1 MKPSRRVLLAAAA
14 APAFAGL
21 AAPAT
26 AAGWSLPPEGG
37 VTETEH
43 VWIPMPDGVR
53 LSARLFVPDTASAR
67 PVPAVLEY
75 IPYRKRDGY
84 RGHDSAWGHQLASRG
99 FAYVRVDVR
108 GSGDSEG
115 VQVDEYD
122 VPELDDGVAII
133 DWIARQSWCSGAVGM
148 RGISWGGINTLQ
160 VASRRPKALKAIM
173 ALGTTDTRY
182 GNDAHYVGG
191 ALGHTNLQ
199 WGIDFKGVM
208 AGPPDPA
215 VVGPAWETMWRQR
228 LAATPPIMETW
239 LRHQTNDA
247 YWKRGSL
254 DQDWGAIQV
263 PTYVVSGWQDSY
275 SNPVGRILTH
285 LKVPKKG
292 LIGPWGHTYPWTAAP
307 MSLDWAV
314 EEVRWWTQWLKG
326 VDTGIM
332 AEPMLRAFMPYAT
345 WAESRPQE
353 IPGRWVAEPTWP
365 SPAIALR
372 VFHLAPGGLAAKP
385 GPAHTATYVGDRVV
399 GLTKPEWI
407 DRPPIDQALDDAR
420 SLTFDSAPLTD
431 DLEILGY
438 PTFKV
443 RIGADVP
450 VAKLAVRLT
459 EVTADGRSW
468 LVTYGLKNLTHRQS
482 DSDPAPLEPGKLYDV
497 EFPLFMTG
505 YRFRKGSRIRVAIS
519 ENLWPLAWPSPRI
532 ATLSLALEHSRLSLP
547 VRPQESAPAPF
558 PIPIRHAAADTASP
572 APAVTTAPVS
582 PGHYRIE
589 LNTPPAPF
597 TWPDIK
603 TTTARG
609 HWETVELTEGQP
621 NSGFWR
627 QQATSAWTRDAWDCE
642 VTATIELKST
652 ETEFLLTES
661 LTARQA
667 GQVIFE
673 RSEDTRITRN
683 LV

>member
-1 MKPSRRVLLAAAA
+1 PSPASPT
-14 APAFAGL
+14 APA
-21 AAPAT
+21 
-26 AAGWSLPPEGG
+26 AAGWTLPPAGG

-53 LSARLFVPDTASAR
+53 LSARLFVPDTAGKT

-84 RGHDSAWGHQLASRG
+84 RGHDSAWGPQLASRG

-115 VQVDEYD
+115 VMVDEYD
-122 VPELDDGVAII
+122 LPELSDGEAII
-133 DWIARQSWCSGAVGM
+133 AWIARQPWCSGAVGM

-160 VASRRPKALKAIM
+160 VASRRPPALKAIL

-199 WGIDFKGVM
+199 WAIAFKSVM

-215 VVGPAWETMWRQR
+215 NVGPAWEAMWRQR
-228 LAATPPIMETW
+228 LAATPPITKTW
-239 LRHQTNDA
+239 LSHQTNDA

-254 DQDWGAIQV
+254 DQDWRAIQI

-275 SNPVGRILTH
+275 SNPVGRILEH

-314 EEVRWWTQWLKG
+314 EELRWWTQWLKG

-345 WAESRPQE
+345 WAETRPRE

-365 SPAIALR
+365 SPKIRPRIL
-372 VFHLAPGGLAAKP
+372 HLTPDGLADRP
-385 GPAHTATYVGDRVV
+385 GPGHTATVVGDKVV

-407 DRPPIDQALDDAR
+407 DRPPIDQGLDDAR
-420 SLTFDSAPLTD
+420 SLTFDSPPLTE

-438 PTFKV
+438 PSFRV
-443 RIGADVP
+443 RVAADVP

-459 EVTADGRSW
+459 EVTPDGRSW
-468 LVTYGLKNLTHRQS
+468 LVSYGLKNLTHRTS
-482 DSDPAPLEPGKLYDV
+482 DTDPAPLAPGRAYDLDI
-497 EFPLFMTG
+497 PLMMVG
-505 YRFRKGSRIRVAIS
+505 HRFRKGSRIRVAIS

-532 ATLSLALEHSRLSLP
+532 ATLSLALDRSSLSLP
-547 VRPQESAPAPF
+547 VRPPETAPAPF
-558 PIPIRHAAADTASP
+558 PIPIRHAPADTATP
-572 APAVTTAPVS
+572 VPEVTTAPIA

-597 TWPDIK
+597 TWPDIQ

-609 HWETVELTEGQP
+609 HWETVEFIEGQP
-621 NSGFWR
+621 NSGLWR
-627 QQATSAWTRDAWDCE
+627 QKVTSSWSRDAWDCA
-642 VTATIELKST
+642 VTAVIELRST

-661 LTARQA
+661 LSATQS
-667 GQVIFE
+667 GKVIFE
-673 RSEDTRITRN
+673 RSEDARISRN
-683 LV
+683 FV

>member
-1 MKPSRRVLLAAAA
+1 MKPTRRALIAAAA

-21 AAPAT
+21 ADRAA
-26 AAGWSLPPEGG
+26 AAGWFLPPAGG

-43 VWIPMPDGVR
+43 VWIPMSDGVR
-53 LSARLFVPDTASAR
+53 LSARLFRPDTADKA
-67 PVPAVLEY
+67 PVPAILEY

-84 RGHDSAWGHQLASRG
+84 RGHDSAWGPQLATRG

-115 VQVDEYD
+115 VLVDEYD
-122 VPELDDGVAII
+122 LPELSDGEAII
-133 DWIARQSWCSGAVGM
+133 AWIARQPWCSGAVGM

-160 VASRRPKALKAIM
+160 VASRRPPALKAILV
-173 ALGTTDTRY
+173 LGTTDTRY

-199 WGIDFKGVM
+199 WAIAFKSVM

-215 VVGPAWETMWRQR
+215 NVGPAWEAMWRQR
-228 LAATPPIMETW
+228 LAATPAITRTW
-239 LRHQTNDA
+239 LSHQTNDA

-254 DQDWGAIQV
+254 DQDWGAILV

-275 SNPVGRILTH
+275 SNPVGRILEH

-292 LIGPWGHTYPWTAAP
+292 LIGPWGHTYPWTATP

-314 EEVRWWTQWLKG
+314 EELRWWTQWLKG
-326 VDTGIM
+326 ADTGIM

-345 WAESRPQE
+345 WSETRPQE
-353 IPGRWVAEPTWP
+353 IPGRWVAEQAWP
-365 SPAIALR
+365 SRAVTPR
-372 VFHLAPGGLAAKP
+372 VFHLSAGGLADRP
-385 GPAHTATYVGDRVV
+385 GPAQTATVVGDKVV

-407 DRPPIDQALDDAR
+407 DRPPIDQGLDDAR
-420 SLTFDSAPLTD
+420 SLTFDSPPLTD

-438 PTFKV
+438 PSFRV
-443 RIGADVP
+443 RVAADVP

-459 EVTADGRSW
+459 EVTPDGKSW
-468 LVTYGLKNLTHRQS
+468 LVSYGLKNLTHRSS
-482 DSDPAPLEPGKLYDV
+482 DSDPAPLAPGKSYDLDISLMMV
-497 EFPLFMTG
+497 G
-505 YRFRKGSRIRVAIS
+505 HRFRKGSRIRVAIS
-519 ENLWPLAWPSPRI
+519 ENLWPLAWPSPKV
-532 ATLSLALEHSRLSLP
+532 ATLSLALDHSSLSLP
-547 VRPQESAPAPF
+547 VRTPETTPAPF
-558 PIPIRHAAADTASP
+558 PIPIRHAPADTATP
-572 APAVTTAPVS
+572 IPAVTTAPIS
-582 PGHYRIE
+582 PGHFRIE
-589 LNTPPAPF
+589 LDAPPAPF

-609 HWETVELTEGQP
+609 HWETVELIEGQP
-621 NSGFWR
+621 NSGLWR
-627 QQATSAWTRDAWDCE
+627 QKVTSSWTRDAWDCQ
-642 VTATIELKST
+642 VTAVIELRST

-661 LTARQA
+661 LSATQS

-673 RSEDTRITRN
+673 RSEDARIPRN